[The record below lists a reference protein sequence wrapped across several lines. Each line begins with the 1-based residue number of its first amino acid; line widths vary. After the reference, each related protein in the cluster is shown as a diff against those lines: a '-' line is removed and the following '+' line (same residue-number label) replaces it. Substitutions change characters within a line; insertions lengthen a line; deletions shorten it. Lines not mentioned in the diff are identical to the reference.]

1 MCDFRKHTS
10 WYLTGYPVGPEVR
23 HRLAQ
28 VSTLIELDD
37 LLGGLDPS
45 AELVAGGERI
55 KRGHANGPVKVAL
68 PDGYLDDL
76 DDLDD
81 LTIPDDDA
89 VMAVSGG

>member
-10 WYLTGYPVGPEVR
+10 WYLTGYPVGPR
-23 HRLAQ
+23 GPPRARPGRRSLM
-28 VSTLIELDD
+28 ELDD

-45 AELVAGGERI
+45 AQLVEGGERI

-68 PDGYLDDL
+68 PDGFL